1 VATVPKDLRRFLDG
15 RADVE
20 AVLQRVGHA
29 TYDVVFVDAG
39 GEWTHWVV
47 DSEEAAAAL
56 AEAAGVPLHSEWTD
70 VLSRRVNDDNPW
82 ADPNGQRRAL

>member
-1 VATVPKDLRRFLDG
+1 VAALPKDLGRFLDG

-47 DSEEAAAAL
+47 DSEQAAAAL

-70 VLSRRVNDDNPW
+70 TLSRRVNDGNPW
-82 ADPNGQRRAL
+82 ADPHGQRRAL